1 MGVIS
6 SKKSQVKKAVFIVNP
21 ISGGKAKTRVVSAI
35 EKQLDSSVFEYEIV
49 YTERP
54 GHGTEIARDCEA
66 DLVVAVG
73 GDGTVS
79 EVAQGI
85 ILSGKPKTFGIVP
98 CGSGDGLALH
108 LGISRNPRK
117 AVAVLNGG
125 ATGVMDYGTV
135 NGKPFFCT
143 TGTGFDADVA
153 EAFAASGKRGLWT
166 YITTALRLWW
176 GFKPSNYTIEVDGQ
190 KIETAAAMVTVGNV
204 NQWGNQARITP
215 LASVSDGKMDVTV
228 VRPFRSWDIPALAL
242 KLMIGRAHKA
252 RKVISLRGASVRI
265 SRDSE
270 GACHFDGDPCRF
282 GREITVETHPAALRV
297 AIPAKKQD
305 KI

>member
-1 MGVIS
+1 M
-6 SKKSQVKKAVFIVNP
+6 KKIVFIVNP
-21 ISGGKAKTRVVSAI
+21 ISGGKAKDKILATV
-35 EKQLDSSVFEYEIV
+35 EKHLDSSEYEYNIV
-49 YTERP
+49 FTQKP
-54 GHGTEIARDCEA
+54 GHGTEIARDCSA

-85 ILSGKPKTFGIVP
+85 ILSGQSKTFGIIP

-117 AVAVLNGG
+117 AVAVLNEG

-153 EAFAASGKRGLWT
+153 EAFASSGKRGLWT
-166 YITTALRLWW
+166 YITTALRLWR
-176 GFKPSNYTIEVDGQ
+176 GFKPSHYSIEADGQ
-190 KIETAAAMVTVGNV
+190 RFDGNAAMVTVGNV

-215 LASVSDGKMDVTV
+215 LASVADGMMDVTI
-228 VRPFRSWDIPALAL
+228 VRPFHSWDIPALAIRL
-242 KLMIGRAHKA
+242 LTGKAHTA
-252 RKVISLRGASVRI
+252 RKVTMLRGASVHI
-265 SRDSE
+265 CRDND

-297 AIPAKKQD
+297 AIPAKKQN

>member
-1 MGVIS
+1 M
-6 SKKSQVKKAVFIVNP
+6 KKAVFIVNP
-21 ISGGKAKTRVVSAI
+21 ISGGKAKDKILSTVERL
-35 EKQLDSSVFEYEIV
+35 LDSTKFEYKIV

-54 GHGTEIARDCEA
+54 GHGTEIARDCSA

-85 ILSGKPKTFGIVP
+85 ILSGQPKTFGIIP

-108 LGISRNPRK
+108 LGISRNARK
-117 AVAVLNGG
+117 AVAVLNEG
-125 ATGVMDYGTV
+125 ATGVMDYGSV

-143 TGTGFDADVA
+143 TGMGFDADVA
-153 EAFAASGKRGLWT
+153 EAFANSGKRGLWT

-176 GFKPSNYTIEVDGQ
+176 GFKPSHYIIEADGRRL
-190 KIETAAAMVTVGNV
+190 ETDAAMITVGNV
-204 NQWGNQARITP
+204 NQWGNQARITS
-215 LASVSDGKMDVTV
+215 LASVADGQMDVTV
-228 VRPFRSWDIPALAL
+228 VRPFHSWDIPALAIRL
-242 KLMIGRAHKA
+242 LTGKAHTA
-252 RKVISLRGASVRI
+252 RKVTMLRGASVRI
-265 SRDSE
+265 LRDND

-282 GREITVETHPAALRV
+282 GREITVQTHPAALRV
-297 AIPAKKQD
+297 AIPAKKQN

>member
-1 MGVIS
+1 M
-6 SKKSQVKKAVFIVNP
+6 KKAIFIVNP
-21 ISGGKAKTRVVSAI
+21 ISGGKAKTKILATVERH
-35 EKQLDSSVFEYEIV
+35 LDTSVFEYETV

-54 GHGTEIARDCEA
+54 GHGTEIARDCSA

-85 ILSGKPKTFGIVP
+85 IQSGQPKTFGIIP

-117 AVAVLNGG
+117 AVEALNGG
-125 ATGVMDYGTV
+125 STAIMDYGTV

-143 TGTGFDADVA
+143 TGVGFDADVA
-153 EAFAASGKRGLWT
+153 KAFASSGKRGLWT
-166 YITTALRLWW
+166 YITTALRLWL
-176 GFKPSNYTIEVDGQ
+176 GFKPSHYRIEVDGQ
-190 KIETAAAMVTVGNV
+190 TLETDAAIVTVGNV

-215 LASVSDGKMDVTV
+215 LASVADGKMDVTV
-228 VRPFRSWDIPALAL
+228 VKPFRSWDIPALAI
-242 KLMIGRAHKA
+242 KLMTGRAHKA
-252 RKVISLRGASVRI
+252 RKVVSLRGASVRI
-265 SRDSE
+265 SREVDA
-270 GACHFDGDPCRF
+270 ACHFDGDPCRL
-282 GREITVETHPAALRV
+282 GREIVVETHHAALRV
-297 AIPAKKQD
+297 AIPENKKD